1 MPKVPPRDRIS
12 EPRPREQLGSF
23 KLVPGLENMKISGKW
38 LHPDSFKDEYLSERM
53 RLQLWT
59 LRIE

>member
-1 MPKVPPRDRIS
+1 M
-12 EPRPREQLGSF
+12 
-23 KLVPGLENMKISGKW
+23 NISGKW
-38 LHPDSFKDEYLSERM
+38 IHPPEFRDRYLSERL